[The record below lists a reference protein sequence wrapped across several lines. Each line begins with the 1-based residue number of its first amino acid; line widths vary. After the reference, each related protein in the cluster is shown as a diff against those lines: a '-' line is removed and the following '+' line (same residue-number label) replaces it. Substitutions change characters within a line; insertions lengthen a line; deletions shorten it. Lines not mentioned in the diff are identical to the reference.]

1 MEILKLLKANIKHKK
16 GAFKGIIILMAV
28 IVLSFTGTVSNNDNI
43 DRTLTEAYEWANTKD
58 MSAYMEAEKCDDEL
72 LDTILEDPDVEDV
85 MTTDYVANNT
95 AFVDDMEIHNSLL
108 IYSQNRDGYRVFND
122 SKTGYIE
129 NPEPLKEGE
138 IYVPYA
144 FTGLYSKAKIGSEV
158 IINIPSAEDSSVNN
172 TYTFKIKGYVAE
184 PFYGGLM
191 LGMKYLFVNEADFER
206 MYSDASKDFQFVE
219 IAMTFREGADYLEV
233 QRSLDESC
241 NLINESSVTLAK
253 EESEFYT
260 KIMSDTGSGVVIAF
274 VILMLVI
281 AIIAMYHSITT
292 SVEMEYIN
300 LGVLKSQ
307 GFTSGKIRLVYILQ
321 YIVAEV
327 IGSVIG
333 LLLSI
338 PVLLFLGT
346 LFQSITGLATVH
358 RISFGKCG
366 LLCVGIILVSTLFV
380 TLATR
385 KVSRISPVRAIS
397 GGKSE
402 VHFDNRLNIPVKK
415 KPLSF
420 FMGLRQFTSRSK
432 SYVGAVL
439 IAALLVYFLMTMM
452 VLTAK
457 LKGENL
463 LVGTVYPDVTVA
475 TSDSFTLDDMDSFE
489 ETVREIDEDAKIMFG
504 MGGYVM
510 LDDVQLFCDSATPI
524 EMQYQTIEGRLPR
537 YSNEVSV
544 TDIVAEEV
552 GKGIG
557 DTVTIGSGDRKK
569 EFIITGYHQSIAD
582 VGKTFTITAEA
593 FYEVTGTLPNCYIQ
607 LSDRSL
613 SQVVSDALNSKYK
626 ELIEIV
632 TIEEKTEA
640 DDSMVEL
647 LDMVCMILL
656 VVVFVMSIAFSAV
669 VISMLCSKSFVKER
683 MDIGILKSLGFT
695 SSGLR
700 VQFALRFMIIAVIGS
715 LIGAVASMFLTMPLL
730 EALLRILGLTR
741 IDTSITFTT
750 FIIPASA
757 IWLSFFVFAY
767 IAARKIK
774 RVEIRELISE

>member
-16 GAFKGIIILMAV
+16 GAFKGIVILMAV
-28 IVLSFTGTVSNNDNI
+28 IVVSFAATVSNNDNI

-58 MSAYMEAEKCDDEL
+58 MSAYIQVEKCDDE
-72 LDTILEDPDVEDV
+72 IIGAVNESPDI
-85 MTTDYVANNT
+85 TDYEKFDFVTMNT
-95 AFVDDMEIHNSLL
+95 AFVNEQEITHSLYV
-108 IYSQNRDGYRVFND
+108 YSQSRDGYRVFND
-122 SKTGYIE
+122 SKMGYVE
-129 NPEPLKEGE
+129 DPEPLKEGE

-144 FTGLYSKAKIGSEV
+144 FTGLYSEAKIGSELT
-158 IINIPSAEDSSVNN
+158 INIPSAEDPSVEN

-184 PFYGGLM
+184 PFYGGLL
-191 LGMKYLFVNEADFER
+191 LGIKYLYVGDSDFEK
-206 MYSDASKDFQFVE
+206 MYSNAAKDFQMVE
-219 IAMTFREGADYLEV
+219 LAMSFRDGADYLEV
-233 QRSLDESC
+233 QRDLDESC
-241 NLINESSVTLAK
+241 NLINEARVTLAK
-253 EESEFYT
+253 EESESYT

-292 SVEMEYIN
+292 SIEMEYIN

-321 YIVAEV
+321 YIIAEV

-338 PVLLFLGT
+338 PVLLLLGT
-346 LFQSITGLATVH
+346 LFQSITGLATVQ

-366 LLCVGIILVSTLFV
+366 LLCVGIVLVSALFV

-402 VHFDNRLNIPVKK
+402 VHFDSRLNVPVKH

-439 IAALLVYFLMTMM
+439 IAALLVYFLMSMM
-452 VLTAK
+452 VLTVK

-463 LVGTVYPDVTVA
+463 MIGTVYPDVTVVP
-475 TSDSFTLDDMDSFE
+475 SESFTLDDMDSFE
-489 ETVREIDEDAKIMFG
+489 ETIREVDKDAEIMFG
-504 MGGYVM
+504 LAGYVM
-510 LDDVQLFCDSATPI
+510 LDGVQLFCDSATPI

-537 YSNEVSV
+537 YNNEVSV
-544 TDIVAEEV
+544 TDIVAEKI
-552 GKGIG
+552 GKEIG
-557 DTVTIGSGDRKK
+557 DTVTIGSGDKKK
-569 EFIITGYHQSIAD
+569 EFIITGYHQSIMD
-582 VGKTFTITAEA
+582 VGKTFTITSEA
-593 FYEVTGTLPNCYIQ
+593 FYDVTGNLPYCYIE

-613 SQVVSDALNSKYK
+613 AKAVNDALNSEYK
-626 ELIEIV
+626 TLIEGV

-647 LDMVCMILL
+647 LDMICMILL
-656 VVVFVMSIAFSAV
+656 VVVFTISVAFSAV

-695 SSGLR
+695 ASGLR

-715 LIGAVASMFLTMPLL
+715 VIGAVASLFLTMPLL

-741 IDTSITFTT
+741 LDTSINFTT

-757 IWLSFFVFAY
+757 IWISFFVFAY

-774 RVEIRELISE
+774 KIEIRELISE